1 MRLLNVRMFICILY
15 FVLDIG
21 SMASSSADS
30 DDTATRGAS
39 RVTALK
45 LLLFY
50 LRLPAPN
57 LAHLLLGFDINKSLR
72 NQTFLN
78 AGTKISY
85 VGGNMSGR
93 NNETEI
99 LSIVPRNCLHSIIGI
114 INKLLLKDSTLI
126 NRIAI
131 TIDYCYETLF
141 ILCSNVQYNQQLLS
155 YLRNE
160 FDFINNNLRKVP
172 MLSNMSQSGVENSS
186 HYSIYTWVLNLTC
199 IELQS
204 LIANRMKVNLKKLVQ
219 ILTENMSS
227 NSLNSAAV
235 LAKNM
240 MQQQQQNANST
251 RILANSNFDNLIY
264 LNNTTVNNASNIKN
278 ELDTFSVSS
287 FDMKPSQ
294 AAATA
299 MMNAADTDSPVENKI
314 FELVRFMS
322 FVQVTPEPL
331 NLNYFDQQLVE
342 KVIETCKCTPEFL
355 PFANLQLYDLKKL
368 RSILVYEIR
377 DSAASVGSISR
388 TNLLNEI
395 KSILKNV
402 YDRNQFHLSYFV
414 KKKYF
419 EAIRLLIESLVQLTP
434 SEAFGLNQRYNFLV
448 SLIKRLFQ
456 TVCFTFLFTSV
467 IYASYTKCITYY
479 YSRLTMKIWL

>member
-1 MRLLNVRMFICILY
+1 L
-15 FVLDIG
+15 LDI
-21 SMASSSADS
+21 SSLASSSADS
-30 DDTATRGAS
+30 DDTTTRGAS

-85 VGGNMSGR
+85 VGGNSTGR

-160 FDFINNNLRKVP
+160 FDFINNNLRKIP
-172 MLSNMSQSGVENSS
+172 MLNNMSQSGAESSS
-186 HYSIYTWVLNLTC
+186 HYSIYTWILNLTC

-219 ILTENMSS
+219 LLTENM
-227 NSLNSAAV
+227 NTNGINSATM
-235 LAKNM
+235 AKLI
-240 MQQQQQNANST
+240 MQQQQQNSNST

-264 LNNTTVNNASNIKN
+264 LNNTTVNNANNTKN
-278 ELDTFSVSS
+278 EPDTFSMNS
-287 FDMKPSQ
+287 FDLKPQ
-294 AAATA
+294 AATTA
-299 MMNAADTDSPVENKI
+299 MMSASDSDLPFENKI
-314 FELVRFMS
+314 FELVKFMS

-434 SEAFGLNQRYNFLV
+434 CEAFGLNQRYNFLV
-448 SLIKRLFQ
+448 LLIKRLFQ
-456 TVCFTFLFTSV
+456 TVKIFFL
-467 IYASYTKCITYY
+467 K
-479 YSRLTMKIWL
+479 L

>member
-1 MRLLNVRMFICILY
+1 
-15 FVLDIG
+15 
-21 SMASSSADS
+21 MASSSADS
-30 DDTATRGAS
+30 DDTTTRGAS

-85 VGGNMSGR
+85 VGGNSTGR

-160 FDFINNNLRKVP
+160 FDFINNNLRKIP
-172 MLSNMSQSGVENSS
+172 MLNNMSQSGAESSS
-186 HYSIYTWVLNLTC
+186 HYSIYTWILNLTC

-219 ILTENMSS
+219 LLTENM
-227 NSLNSAAV
+227 NTNGINSATM
-235 LAKNM
+235 AKLI
-240 MQQQQQNANST
+240 MQQQQQNSNST

-264 LNNTTVNNASNIKN
+264 LNNTTVNNANNTKN
-278 ELDTFSVSS
+278 EPDTFSMNS
-287 FDMKPSQ
+287 FDLKPQ
-294 AAATA
+294 AATTA
-299 MMNAADTDSPVENKI
+299 MMSASDSDLPFENKI
-314 FELVRFMS
+314 FELVKFMS

-434 SEAFGLNQRYNFLV
+434 CEAFGLNQRYNFLV
-448 SLIKRLFQ
+448 LLIKRLFQ
-456 TVCFTFLFTSV
+456 TVKIFFL
-467 IYASYTKCITYY
+467 K
-479 YSRLTMKIWL
+479 L

>member
-1 MRLLNVRMFICILY
+1 M
-15 FVLDIG
+15 
-21 SMASSSADS
+21 SSDS
-30 DDTATRGAS
+30 DDTTTRSAS

-57 LAHLLLGFDINKSLR
+57 LAHLLLGFDISKSLR

-85 VGGNMSGR
+85 ASAAAAAAANSR
-93 NNETEI
+93 NNDPAITEI

-114 INKLLLKDSTLI
+114 INKLLLKDASLI

-131 TIDYCYETLF
+131 TIDYCYEILF

-155 YLRNE
+155 YLRAE
-160 FDFINNNLRKVP
+160 FDFVNNNLRKVP
-172 MLSNMSQSGVENSS
+172 MLTSGGAESSS
-186 HYSIYTWVLNLTC
+186 HYSIYTWVLSLTC
-199 IELQS
+199 LELQS
-204 LIANRMKVNLKKLVQ
+204 LIANRIKVSLKKLVQ
-219 ILTENMSS
+219 LLTENAMTSV
-227 NSLNSAAV
+227 N
-235 LAKNM
+235 LAKTLL
-240 MQQQQQNANST
+240 QQHQTSLTTNS
-251 RILANSNFDNLIY
+251 RVLANSNFDNLLY
-264 LNNTTVNNASNIKN
+264 LNNTSNATLMMSNLKSN
-278 ELDTFSVSS
+278 EMDSFSVSS
-287 FDMKPSQ
+287 FEVKPLMMASSSAAAAAGDSADCSQ
-294 AAATA
+294 A
-299 MMNAADTDSPVENKI
+299 ENKI

-322 FVQVTPEPL
+322 FVQTTPDSL
-331 NLNYFDQQLVE
+331 NLSYFDQQLVE
-342 KVIETCKCTPEFL
+342 KVIDTCKCTPEFL
-355 PFANLQLYDLKKL
+355 PFASLQLYDLKKL

-388 TNLLNEI
+388 VNLLNEI

-434 SEAFGLNQRYNFLV
+434 CEVFGLSQRYNFLV
-448 SLIKRLFQ
+448 SLIRRLFQ
-456 TVCFTFLFTSV
+456 TVIMIFL
-467 IYASYTKCITYY
+467 I
-479 YSRLTMKIWL
+479 